1 MGRRLQLQT
10 LAAKQTPPSA
20 LKTLAA
26 VANLAR
32 KLRPSGRLGA
42 ACGRGRLPA
51 RLPLW
56 ESNGETMGSNEDRI
70 GVREEEGCRRW
81 DTFEVAQGLHCGRI
95 LAQAAAAA
103 AAATRLS
110 V

>member
-1 MGRRLQLQT
+1 
-10 LAAKQTPPSA
+10 
-20 LKTLAA
+20 
-26 VANLAR
+26 
-32 KLRPSGRLGA
+32 
-42 ACGRGRLPA
+42 
-51 RLPLW
+51 
-56 ESNGETMGSNEDRI
+56 MGSNEDRI